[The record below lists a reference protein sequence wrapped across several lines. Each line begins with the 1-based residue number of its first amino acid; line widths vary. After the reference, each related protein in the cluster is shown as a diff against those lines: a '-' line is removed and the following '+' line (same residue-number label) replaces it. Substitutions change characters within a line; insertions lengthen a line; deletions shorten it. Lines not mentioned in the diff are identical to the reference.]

1 MRAWLVPVVMAA
13 SLTACSAPDEA
24 ASRAV
29 IGQFHAAIDAGDWAG
44 VDALLTRST
53 RDLRPG
59 GATARA
65 FRALTARHGR
75 YLGGE
80 VASITAEA
88 GRTRI
93 LWNARYEK
101 GPVSEL
107 FVLVEEDGALKV
119 DSYSDQAQ
127 P

>member
-1 MRAWLVPVVMAA
+1 MRAWLAPVVLAA
-13 SLTACSAPDEA
+13 TLAACSAPDEA

-29 IGQFHAAIDAGDWAG
+29 IGQFHAAIDASDWAA

-59 GATARA
+59 GGTARA

-75 YLGGE
+75 YLDGA
-80 VASITAEA
+80 VASLTAED
-88 GRTRI
+88 GHTRI
-93 LWNARYEK
+93 IWQARYEK
-101 GPVSEL
+101 GPVKEL

-119 DSYSDQAQ
+119 DSYSDQG
-127 P
+127 

>member
-1 MRAWLVPVVMAA
+1 MRAWLAPFALAA

-24 ASRAV
+24 ASRTV
-29 IGQFHAAIDAGDWAG
+29 IGQFHAAIDASDWAA

-75 YLGGE
+75 YLGGDI
-80 VASITAEA
+80 ASITA
-88 GRTRI
+88 GDGHTRI
-93 LWNARYEK
+93 LWQARYEK
-101 GPVSEL
+101 GPVREL
-107 FVLVEEDGALKV
+107 FVLVEEGGGLKV
-119 DSYSDQAQ
+119 DSYSDQG
-127 P
+127 